1 MFFKEIESING
12 ELKWANFYLSLGRI
26 FGNDILNH
34 SQQHHVFLK
43 LPYTDFI
50 PHLLALGMADSIYE
64 EKNVIEHGNIELNL
78 KQGMTV
84 YYRPVQNKAEFPC
97 IFLDYNEKGYP
108 IIEDMK
114 KNKTIYTLGKHWR
127 DQLRIAN
134 EHIIYKKGRTLDE
147 KLINNLKKIYPANNL
162 NQIAKINK
170 HKILIIGNET
180 KVKKE
185 AEAIIEELP
194 LYNWLLLKSH
204 LHPQLF
210 SLCNVYSS
218 KYKEELEGLSKDTLV
233 IYANLEAYL
242 LFNDE
247 LKDFSSITLFSP
259 IEEQNFQIDAL
270 SKINNQLDYCERSE
284 VILNN
289 FKIPIPKGVDLAS
302 WKTD

>member
-50 PHLLALGMADSIYE
+50 PHLIALGIADSIYE
-64 EKNVIEHGNIELNL
+64 YINPNEHSNLEHIL

-84 YYRPVQNKAEFPC
+84 YYRPVLNKAEFPC
-97 IFLDYNEKGYP
+97 IFLEFNDNGYP

-114 KNKTIYTLGKHWR
+114 KNKTIHTLGKQWR
-127 DQLRIAN
+127 DQLRVAN

-147 KLINNLKKIYPANNL
+147 KLINNLKNIYPANNL
-162 NQIAKINK
+162 NQIAKLNK

-180 KVKKE
+180 KFKNE
-185 AEAIIEELP
+185 ADAIIEELP

-218 KYKEELEGLSKDTLV
+218 KYKGELEDLSKDTLV

-242 LFNDE
+242 LFSDE

-270 SKINNQLDYCERSE
+270 SKINNELDYCECSD

-289 FKIPIPKGVDLAS
+289 LKISIPKGVDLAS